1 MITMLIPAQFN
12 PFLIEF
18 TDIASTLFSAIVV
31 SIVVGLGYSILGM
44 WGLYLSLRYI
54 KVDGKYKRGIVYG
67 TITIVS
73 SMLTL
78 ALLGIFYFML
88 NSRDPHN
95 FLSSFMK
102 FYNLLLL
109 VVPTLGNVI
118 KFILFKK

>member
-1 MITMLIPAQFN
+1 MPTQFN
-12 PFLIEF
+12 PFLIGF
-18 TDIASTLFSAIVV
+18 TDMASTLFSAIVV

-44 WGLYLSLRYI
+44 WGLYISLKYI
-54 KVDGKYKRGIVYG
+54 KVGGKYKREVVYG
-67 TITIVS
+67 TITILS

-109 VVPTLGNVI
+109 AAPTLGSTI
-118 KFILFKK
+118 RYLLFKIVQP